1 MSVSHVWFQK
11 LDFTESEGPCSSEAL
26 SKKELSA
33 EELSQRLEKLIMED
47 KADDER
53 IFDWVEVQTGA
64 VLCGLCRVASGSS
77 VHIACPFLHTYYL
90 SCTRGLCAC
99 M

>member
-1 MSVSHVWFQK
+1 MSHIWFQK

-26 SKKELSA
+26 PKRELSA

-53 IFDWVEVQTGA
+53 IFDWVEVHTLTLLFSLQSGQG
-64 VLCGLCRVASGSS
+64 VLRVPLP
-77 VHIACPFLHTYYL
+77 VLVFIPFIRQWLL
-90 SCTRGLCAC
+90 QCI
-99 M
+99 